1 MVKLNFAVTG
11 VEKVLQKM
19 DAATV
24 DKQLADSIKKIT
36 MWFHSTVMTST
47 PVVNSRLR
55 SSISSMITPT
65 SGRVFTNIEY
75 APFVEYGT
83 KRMEARH
90 VEKGSSTR
98 RLGKGPFTYT
108 LEQLEAK
115 MESFIGEMGKAIKAR
130 FE

>member
-1 MVKLNFAVTG
+1 MNLSFSVSG
-11 VEKVLQKM
+11 VERVLKKM

-24 DKQLADSIKKIT
+24 DKQLADSIRKIT

-47 PVVNSRLR
+47 PVVTARLR
-55 SSISSMITPT
+55 SSVSSKVTPT
-65 SGRVFTNIEY
+65 SGYVFTNVDY

-90 VEKGSSTR
+90 VERGSSTR
-98 RLGKGPFTYT
+98 RLGKGPFTYA

-130 FE
+130 LE